1 MCVYLEYV
9 RPWFLHDVSETEQMK
24 QSLSD
29 KAVSLTVAM
38 QRLTDLSL
46 IGLSCHLS
54 HRTYTTRSALNMLL
68 PLHKGNIARETEREE
83 N

>member
-46 IGLSCHLS
+46 IGLSCHLPQTED
-54 HRTYTTRSALNMLL
+54 TY
-68 PLHKGNIARETEREE
+68 IA
-83 N
+83 